1 MALKLTIIQPSF
13 YSSREKRNVF
23 KTKRRAVVPLALPYL
38 AALTPR
44 EWDVTLIDEQVQ
56 EIDFESPADV
66 VAISAWTLHSLRAY
80 DIADE
85 FRRRGVKVI
94 MGGPHVFFYPE
105 EAAEHC
111 DATGI
116 GEAEPIWADM
126 LCDAAAG
133 RLKREYRAKP
143 LTQEGMAGLPR
154 PRYDLVDMQRY
165 GPFRTYTLQSS
176 RGCPLVCD
184 FCSERL
190 YLSSRFRW
198 RPHEEVVDDVRH
210 TRSRN
215 IFFGESNF
223 GGKRGRA
230 MDLMEAL
237 IPLKTRWSTLW
248 TSNFCNDDEFLDL
261 ACKSGLLHV
270 NIGIES
276 IDAETIGNMRKG
288 INKTDRY
295 AEMFAKMRQRDI
307 SFSLNFIFGWD
318 NENPTVFE
326 STLKFLEQHK
336 VPAAY
341 FNVLMPTPGTSLYNK
356 LKAEDRIINEDEM
369 GRWPGHLSHVKLDW
383 CTPVELERNVQALYR
398 RFYTLPSMVRRLPLP
413 VSKAS
418 IANWVVNMGERRMAR
433 STSGNNDFDWT

>member
-13 YSSREKRNVF
+13 YFSKTNRLVF
-23 KTKRRAVVPLALPYL
+23 KTKRRTVVPLALPYL
-38 AALTPR
+38 AALTPP
-44 EWDVTLIDEQVQ
+44 EWEVTLIDEQVQ
-56 EIDFESPADV
+56 DIDFSRPADL

-85 FRRRGVKVI
+85 FRRRGVKTI

-111 DATGI
+111 DAIGI
-116 GEAEPIWADM
+116 GEAEPIWGQMLAD
-126 LCDAAAG
+126 AGAG
-133 RLKREYRAKP
+133 RLKQEYRAQP
-143 LTQEGMAGLPR
+143 LSQEGLAGLPK
-154 PRYDLVDMQRY
+154 PRYDLVNMQLY

-190 YLSSRFRW
+190 YLSTRFRW

-210 TRSRN
+210 TGSRN

-223 GGKRGRA
+223 GGKRSRA
-230 MDLMEAL
+230 MELMEAL
-237 IPLKTRWSTLW
+237 IPLKARWSTLW

-261 ACKSGLLHV
+261 ACRSGLLHV

-276 IDAETIGNMRKG
+276 LDAETIGNMRKG
-288 INKTDRY
+288 VNKTDRY
-295 AEMFAKMRQRDI
+295 AEMFAKMRKRGI

-318 NENPTVFE
+318 NENHTVFD
-326 STLKFLEQHK
+326 STLKFLEKHK

-341 FNVLMPTPGTSLYNK
+341 FNVLMPTPGTSLYAK

-369 GRWPGHLSHVKLDW
+369 GRWPGHVCHVKLDW
-383 CTPVELERNVQALYR
+383 CTPAELERNVQRMYR
-398 RFYTLPSMVRRLPLP
+398 QFYTYSSMVRRLPLP
-413 VSKAS
+413 ALKAS
-418 IANWVVNMGERRMAR
+418 IANWVVNVGERRMAR
-433 STSGNNDFDWT
+433 STTGNNDFDWT